1 MSNAPV
7 LESIGQ
13 LAHVS
18 AALIIPTVERP
29 DHRTSLEENTSRL
42 LDRLFEDVVVV
53 SGRADLSFDVAGR
66 VLEPESGD
74 RTLLS
79 DLALALVAAREEHV
93 LVLAANLSWVTP
105 DLVLALTAFPEHE
118 CVAPRINHTIQSLC
132 CLYRREPAL
141 RATRKLIEGGE
152 SDSTVLLAQLECGIL
167 EGKDLA
173 ALNPE
178 NPSS

>member
-1 MSNAPV
+1 MSNAPA
-7 LESIGQ
+7 LDSAGR
-13 LAHVS
+13 LANVS
-18 AALIIPTVERP
+18 AALIIPAVESP
-29 DHRTSLEENTSRL
+29 NDRTSLEEKSSGL

-79 DLALALVAAREEHV
+79 DLALALAAAREEHV
-93 LVLAANLSWVTP
+93 LVLGANLTWVTA
-105 DLVLALTAFPEHE
+105 DLMLALTAFPEHE
-118 CVAPRINHTIQSLC
+118 CVAPRIDDTVQSLC

-152 SDSTVLLAQLECGIL
+152 SDSTALLAQLECGIL

-178 NPSS
+178 TPSS